1 MASRMD
7 NVSYVILRTYLPYL
21 VLKVLM
27 TKGTVTAY
35 TIIQAINDAF
45 QMQLSPGTIYN
56 TLNTLERKGYIDRK
70 LESPEITITTQG
82 KALVLKALRE
92 SETITP
98 KIHDF
103 LQRS

>member
-1 MASRMD
+1 
-7 NVSYVILRTYLPYL
+7 
-21 VLKVLM
+21 M

-35 TIIQAINDAF
+35 TIMQTINDAF
-45 QMQLSPGTIYN
+45 QLQLSPGTIYN
-56 TLNTLERKGYIDRK
+56 TLNTLERKGYINRK
-70 LESPEITITTQG
+70 LESPEITITAQG

-92 SETITP
+92 SETMTR